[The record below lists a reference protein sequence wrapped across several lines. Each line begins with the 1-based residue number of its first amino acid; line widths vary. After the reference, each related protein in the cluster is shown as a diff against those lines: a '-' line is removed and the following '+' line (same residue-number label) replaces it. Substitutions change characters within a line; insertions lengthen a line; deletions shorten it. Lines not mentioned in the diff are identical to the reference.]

1 METSAIAIFQKE
13 NFKSKFNDQVKQ
25 KKFIDNLFNV
35 IDFKSAFM
43 ERKQKDMEE
52 FDYYSI
58 DYFLVSKHQI
68 IEENVLFTSKTLY
81 ELLKKEQHIDELFL
95 AYTNEREITLNLN
108 MERILYLSLSLL
120 YSLNLIVEN
129 KNMIKRNLG

>member
-1 METSAIAIFQKE
+1 M
-13 NFKSKFNDQVKQ
+13 
-25 KKFIDNLFNV
+25 
-35 IDFKSAFM
+35 
-43 ERKQKDMEE
+43 
-52 FDYYSI
+52 